1 MRVLLTNSLD
11 VPLLRILLMGRFR
24 SPSCG
29 YKLVMISTKALYERW
44 INELWAGEPVAA
56 EIVTDD
62 FVGHWPD
69 RDVHGPDELQAII
82 AETRNMLADLTF
94 AIELGPLVDGDMVAG
109 RWVGEG
115 RSVDGPMSFTGNDIL
130 RVRDDRFAEY
140 WTGTS
145 AG

>member
-1 MRVLLTNSLD
+1 MTT
-11 VPLLRILLMGRFR
+11 P
-24 SPSCG
+24 
-29 YKLVMISTKALYERW
+29 KALYERW

-69 RDVHGPDELQAII
+69 REIHGPDELQAIV
-82 AETRNMLADLTF
+82 AETRTMFSELAF

-109 RWVGEG
+109 RWIGTG
-115 RSVDGPMSFTGNDIL
+115 TAGGNPMSFTGNDIL
-130 RVRDDRFAEY
+130 RVEGDRFAEY
-140 WTGTS
+140 WTGTA